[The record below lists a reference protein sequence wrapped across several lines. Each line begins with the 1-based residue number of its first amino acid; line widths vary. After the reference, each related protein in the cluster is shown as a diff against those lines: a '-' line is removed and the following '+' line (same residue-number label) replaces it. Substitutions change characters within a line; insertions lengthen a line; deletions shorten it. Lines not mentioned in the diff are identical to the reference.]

1 MVHDPTHLF
10 EGQASPGTTRFAKIV
25 SFIFQAPFISIPVF
39 IALNMQAS
47 DTAMFAISTVIC
59 LLTATVIPVVTVQ
72 YFSVKFNNDDGDI
85 VRREDR
91 FLPLVCGTASY
102 LLGYVLM
109 LLVGAPAVSTTLM
122 LCYVLCT
129 GLIILISRY
138 WKISIHSTGLMGP
151 TIALAYAYGP
161 VFLLILMFLPIIA
174 YGRYVL
180 RKHTPAQLVGGACFG
195 TVVTLLTFAIV
206 L

>member
-1 MVHDPTHLF
+1 MV
-10 EGQASPGTTRFAKIV
+10 AAKAV
-25 SFIFQAPFISIPVF
+25 AKSSK
-39 IALNMQAS
+39 LSRNS
-47 DTAMFAISTVIC
+47 CT
-59 LLTATVIPVVTVQ
+59 
-72 YFSVKFNNDDGDI
+72 
-85 VRREDR
+85 
-91 FLPLVCGTASY
+91 
-102 LLGYVLM
+102 
-109 LLVGAPAVSTTLM
+109 PAVSTTLM

-161 VFLLILMFLPIIA
+161 VFLLILLFLPIIA

-195 TVVTLLTFAIV
+195 TVVTLLTFAIM